1 MKSKKIA
8 VLMHEAL
15 VPPEGVKLSRNE
27 REKAEYRTE
36 YDVVTT
42 LRESGHEVVCLGVYD
57 ELSVIKRNLEEYKPH
72 IVFNLLEEFN
82 GNTLFDSHVV
92 SYLELMKIPYTGAG
106 PRGLMLARDK
116 ALAKKIMS
124 YHRIKTPKFWVY
136 PKSKKAKLKKSM
148 EFPLIVKCLWEEAS
162 YGIAKGSVVTN
173 EAKLLERIAYIHETL
188 ETDALVEQFVVG
200 REMYVGIYGNDRPS
214 ALPVWELHFK
224 NVDEPEKEIY
234 SANAK
239 FNEGYRKRKGI
250 ATAAAKL
257 SPEEAIR
264 IQSICKRA
272 YKCLGLS
279 GYARIDLRY
288 TDKGEV
294 MILEANP
301 NPDISFDDEFAL
313 SAAAAGKSYSELLE
327 KIMTLGFSWSKRFLI

>member
-1 MKSKKIA
+1 M
-8 VLMHEAL
+8 
-15 VPPEGVKLSRNE
+15 PPEGVKLTRAQ
-27 REKAEYRTE
+27 REKCQFKTE

-42 LRESGHEVVCLGVYD
+42 LRKSGHEVICLGVYD
-57 ELSVIKRNLEEYKPH
+57 ELAVLKKCLEEFKPNL
-72 IVFNLLEEFN
+72 VFNLLEEFN

-92 SYLELMKIPYTGAG
+92 SFLELMKIPYTGSN

-124 YHRIKTPKFWVY
+124 YHRLKTPKFWVY
-136 PKSKKAKLKKSM
+136 PKNKKPKLKKSM

-162 YGIAKGSVVTN
+162 YGIAKGSVVST
-173 EAKLLERIAYIHETL
+173 EAKLLERIKYIHETL
-188 ETDALVEQFVVG
+188 DTDALVEQFVEG
-200 REMYVGIYGNDRPS
+200 RELYVGIYGNDRPS
-214 ALPVWELHFK
+214 ALPVWELQFK
-224 NVDEPEKEIY
+224 NVQEPEKEIY

-239 FNEGYRKRKGI
+239 FNEDYRKRKGI
-250 ATAAAKL
+250 TTGLAKL
-257 SPEEAIR
+257 TEEEATR
-264 IQSICKRA
+264 IQNICKRT

-288 TDKGEV
+288 TDQQEV

-313 SAAAAGKSYSELLE
+313 SAEAAGKSYTDLLE
-327 KIMTLGFSWSKRFLI
+327 KIMTLGLSWSRRSSI